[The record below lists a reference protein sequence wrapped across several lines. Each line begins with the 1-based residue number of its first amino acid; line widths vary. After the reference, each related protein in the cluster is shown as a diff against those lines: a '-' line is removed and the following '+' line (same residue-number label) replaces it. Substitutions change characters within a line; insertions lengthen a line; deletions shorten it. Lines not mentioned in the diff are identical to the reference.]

1 MEKMFETTS
10 PYMYV
15 YLHDDFTINDSK
27 ENKNCIFYIN
37 WLFIW
42 W

>member
-1 MEKMFETTS
+1 MKWKKMFETTS

-27 ENKNCIFYIN
+27 ENKKLY
-37 WLFIW
+37 LLY
-42 W
+42 